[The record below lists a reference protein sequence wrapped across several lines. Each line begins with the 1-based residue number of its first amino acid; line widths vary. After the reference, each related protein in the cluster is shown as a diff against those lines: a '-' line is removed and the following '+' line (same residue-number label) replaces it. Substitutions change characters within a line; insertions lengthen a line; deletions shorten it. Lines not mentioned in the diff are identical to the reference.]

1 MPNKID
7 RLFALK
13 ALEQKV
19 KEERELQEYECR
31 DDLLEA
37 FEQDGTDRRTSP
49 FFGPE
54 AGKYSIKRIKGKPAQ
69 EEVTYALD
77 DDVAFA
83 EWLESNFDSLMSF
96 AKLRASDFSRIYFE
110 STGELPDGIERETHV
125 VKPATEPSVTA
136 QVYSF
141 KPDVV
146 LEKLAEN
153 GNVFEQANKLL
164 LEEGE

>member
-7 RLFALK
+7 KLFALK

-19 KEERELQEYECR
+19 KEERELLEYECR
-31 DDLLEA
+31 DELIEA
-37 FEQDGTDRRTSP
+37 FKQDGTDRRTSP
-49 FFGPE
+49 YFGAE

-69 EEVTYALD
+69 EEVAYVLA

-83 EWLESNFDSLMSF
+83 EWLESNVDSLMSF

-110 STGELPDGIERETHV
+110 STGELPDGIKREMYV
-125 VKPATEPSVTA
+125 SKPATEPSVTA
-136 QVYSF
+136 QVHSF
-141 KPDVV
+141 KADKV
-146 LEKLAEN
+146 LEKLAES
-153 GNVFEQANKLL
+153 GNVFEQANMLL

>member
-19 KEERELQEYECR
+19 KEERELTEYECR
-31 DDLLEA
+31 DELIEA
-37 FEQDGTDRRTSP
+37 YLNDGTDRRTSP
-49 FFGPE
+49 YFGNG
-54 AGKYSIKRIKGKPAQ
+54 AGKYSIKRINGKPAQ
-69 EEVTYALD
+69 EEVTYVLV

-83 EWLESNFDSLMSF
+83 EWLESNVDSLVSF

-110 STGELPDGIERETHV
+110 STGEKPDGIERETHV